1 MMSCTIFPKRLVL
14 FLITLLLSIS
24 NATNLLSNMRP
35 IGTGLSQGHLNA
47 TEQLLFS
54 HECKNSPCLMT
65 HIWMAGV
72 PCVDTATIR
81 YYIDGEA
88 IPAIEFQPYLA
99 CAAGFDDQ
107 TSPWATKWFGK
118 GAKSTGWLH
127 NFKVPFN
134 SIRITF
140 QNKLPS
146 CSSTHGM
153 VWLIARGTESM
164 NLKIGD
170 LDLPTNARLKLIK
183 TDKILQPLEFI
194 DIVNVDSSNSGMFFQ
209 VTMQVNSSKN
219 LNFMEGC
226 FHYYDDERTDFP
238 GMLLS
243 TGMED
248 YFDSEFYFDGGEFHF
263 PVSGNTHQSKKF
275 EDVYE
280 WSGYRFHD
288 MDPIVFNKGMRFQWR
303 NGDVNDPVTGLKCTS
318 DKTTNVVGDPQKSH
332 LIAYAW
338 VYVW

>member
-54 HECKNSPCLMT
+54 HECKNPPCLMT

-118 GAKSTGWLH
+118 GAKSTGWFN

-146 CSSTHGM
+146 CRSTNDM
-153 VWLIARGTESM
+153 VWLIVRGTESM
-164 NLKIGD
+164 NLRVGD
-170 LDLPTNARLKLIK
+170 LDLPTNARLKLLK

-209 VTMQVNSSKN
+209 VTMQVKSSKN
-219 LNFMEGC
+219 FNFMEGC
-226 FHYYDDERTDFP
+226 FHYYDEERTEFP

-248 YFDSEFYFDGGEFHF
+248 YFDSAFYFDGGEFHF
-263 PVSGNTHQSKKF
+263 PVSGNTHQSKNAKG
-275 EDVYE
+275 VYE
-280 WSGYRFHD
+280 WSGYRFHE

-303 NGDVNDPVTGLKCTS
+303 NGDVNDPATGLKCTS
-318 DKTTNVVGDPQKSH
+318 DKTTNVVGDPQESH